1 MYCYCYMVAVIVDM
15 IGMFHII
22 LLWSYPYV
30 IPTIPVVII
39 IEFLFIVTRCTRCYR
54 VDLWLCVGC
63 ANNLFSLYRSNTSKN
78 ISQKQKLVHL

>member
-1 MYCYCYMVAVIVDM
+1 MYAFHSFISFMYSFYSSMYCYCYMVAVIVDM

-39 IEFLFIVTRCTRCYR
+39 HR
-54 VDLWLCVGC
+54 
-63 ANNLFSLYRSNTSKN
+63 
-78 ISQKQKLVHL
+78 